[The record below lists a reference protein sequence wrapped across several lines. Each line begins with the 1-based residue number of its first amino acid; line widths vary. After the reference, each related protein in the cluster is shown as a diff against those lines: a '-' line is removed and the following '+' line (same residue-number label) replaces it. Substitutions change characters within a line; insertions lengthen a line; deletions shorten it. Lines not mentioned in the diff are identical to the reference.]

1 MTDERIQNIER
12 LISGIVRH
20 CKEADAVKL
29 NAEKKDALL
38 EVLTSIQQSALALA
52 RRALI
57 DEMHCDID
65 MLHLYCSTCLAD
77 LVKAEEAQE
86 GRCMRCYDRCE
97 DLALAGGEIV
107 CPACFAEKQ

>member
-29 NAEKKDALL
+29 NAEKKDELL
-38 EVLTSIQQSALALA
+38 QVLASIQYSALILT
-52 RRALI
+52 RRVI
-57 DEMHCDID
+57 GDETYCDID
-65 MLHLYCSTCLAD
+65 ALRMYCSIALTD
-77 LVKAEEAQE
+77 LVKAEEAQD
-86 GRCMRCYDRCE
+86 GRCMRCYEQGE

-107 CPACFAEKQ
+107 CPACAAEK